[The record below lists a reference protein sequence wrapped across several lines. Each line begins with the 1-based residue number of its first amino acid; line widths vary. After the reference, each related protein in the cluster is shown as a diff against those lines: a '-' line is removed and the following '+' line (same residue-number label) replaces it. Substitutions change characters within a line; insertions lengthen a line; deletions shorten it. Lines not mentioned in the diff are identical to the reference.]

1 MQINADVLA
10 FNIAVFIST
19 LFLLEFGADK
29 FIDHTAIVARRTG
42 ISQTLIG
49 LVTAGGEWEELAVV
63 VASLAQGRP
72 ALAIGNTIGST
83 ISNILG
89 AFSLGLIFQDTNK
102 DIQFDNSSRIYSA
115 LLLIVTTFATPVL
128 YFSRKTIW
136 LVCGSILL
144 TSFVI
149 YVGSVGWAISRGRLT
164 APEDPE
170 SDDDADNSVE
180 IESAHRAQDV
190 LSQEDAKS
198 GGHSTKDSTSTS
210 LKYHIFYLFIGL
222 LAITLAGYILS
233 HAATTIVD
241 EFHISS
247 VLFGV
252 TILAISTTLPE
263 KFIAVMSGRRGHMGI
278 LVATTAGSN
287 IFLLTLCCG
296 IVMVSGSS
304 GKFNGDNVSIP
315 ELAVMWGSTL
325 AFTLT
330 VWFGP
335 GRFSRWIGV
344 AMLLSY
350 ITFIVLD
357 FTVIHSVVRDT

>member
-1 MQINADVLA
+1 
-10 FNIAVFIST
+10 
-19 LFLLEFGADK
+19 
-29 FIDHTAIVARRTG
+29 VATF
-42 ISQTLIG
+42 
-49 LVTAGGEWEELAVV
+49 
-63 VASLAQGRP
+63 VA
-72 ALAIGNTIGST
+72 
-83 ISNILG
+83 
-89 AFSLGLIFQDTNK
+89 
-102 DIQFDNSSRIYSA
+102 
-115 LLLIVTTFATPVL
+115 PVL

-144 TSFVI
+144 ASFVI

-164 APEDPE
+164 APEDSE
-170 SDDDADNSVE
+170 SDDDADNSNVE
-180 IESAHRAQDV
+180 GELAHRTQDV
-190 LSQEDAKS
+190 LSQQDAKS
-198 GGHSTKDSTSTS
+198 SRHSTKDSASTS
-210 LKYHIFYLFIGL
+210 LKYHIFYLFLGL
-222 LAITLAGYILS
+222 LAIGLAGYILS

-247 VLFGV
+247 ALFGV

-304 GKFNGDNVSIP
+304 GMLNGDNVSIP

-335 GRFSRWIGV
+335 RRFSRWIGV

>member
-1 MQINADVLA
+1 LLA
-10 FNIAVFIST
+10 
-19 LFLLEFGADK
+19 
-29 FIDHTAIVARRTG
+29 
-42 ISQTLIG
+42 
-49 LVTAGGEWEELAVV
+49 
-63 VASLAQGRP
+63 
-72 ALAIGNTIGST
+72 
-83 ISNILG
+83 
-89 AFSLGLIFQDTNK
+89 
-102 DIQFDNSSRIYSA
+102 
-115 LLLIVTTFATPVL
+115 
-128 YFSRKTIW
+128 
-136 LVCGSILL
+136 
-144 TSFVI
+144 SFVI

-164 APEDPE
+164 APED
-170 SDDDADNSVE
+170 DDDDDDDNNNVE
-180 IESAHRAQDV
+180 SELAHRPQDA
-190 LSQEDAKS
+190 LPQEDAKS
-198 GGHSTKDSTSTS
+198 SRHSTKDASIS
-210 LKYHIFYLFIGL
+210 LKYHIFFLFLGF
-222 LAITLAGYILS
+222 LAICLAGYILS

-304 GKFNGDNVSIP
+304 GKLNEGNVSIP

-330 VWFGP
+330 IWFGP
-335 GRFSRWIGV
+335 GRFARWIGV

-350 ITFIVLD
+350 ITFIILD